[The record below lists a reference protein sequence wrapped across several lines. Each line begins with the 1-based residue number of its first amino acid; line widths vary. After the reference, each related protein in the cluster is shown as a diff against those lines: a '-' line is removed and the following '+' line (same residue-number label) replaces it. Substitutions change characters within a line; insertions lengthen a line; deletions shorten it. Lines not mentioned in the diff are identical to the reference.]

1 MSPTLAF
8 PPPFRSRDLPPYGHA
23 DWHRLQPAL
32 LRRSL
37 ALSSALS
44 LLAGLVMALVLHQVA
59 VVAVERDP
67 TVILPPPPS
76 IPEDNNLKPPPTN
89 LPPAKVQPNST
100 VIPVTHETTTIQ
112 DSVVLPTS
120 IGPFD
125 PSLPVSIGPS
135 SSTTTGPAE
144 TPVPDRPDPKAF
156 FALDE
161 YPKEVYAPKPD
172 YPEIARQAQMQGTVV
187 LRVLVSKEGK
197 VQELLLVEASRVFD
211 DAAESAIRQWRFR
224 PAIMGHQPVAA
235 WVTIPVRFVLNE

>member
-37 ALSSALS
+37 ALSSGLA
-44 LLAGLVMALVLHQVA
+44 LLAGLVLGYVLQHA
-59 VVAVERDP
+59 HL
-67 TVILPPPPS
+67 TPPPPP
-76 IPEDNNLKPPPTN
+76 ITIIKVGPDMTPPPPIIDPHPGIPAPTPVN
-89 LPPAKVQPNST
+89 PNAGILVPKPDVPEVPIEDPIPPTTGLTDPKGILGGATGENSN
-100 VIPVTHETTTIQ
+100 TTT
-112 DSVVLPTS
+112 VLQAP
-120 IGPFD
+120 
-125 PSLPVSIGPS
+125 
-135 SSTTTGPAE
+135 E
-144 TPVPDRPDPKAF
+144 RPDPNAF
-156 FALDE
+156 VPLDE
-161 YPKEVYAPKPD
+161 APREVYAPRPE
-172 YPEIARQAQMQGTVV
+172 YPEIARQAQMQGEVL

-197 VQELLLVEASRVFD
+197 VQELILVKSSRVFD